1 MMYLRAA
8 LAGLGLALAPS
19 AAHAAPVEPAGAPDE
34 QLGIALALGEACQ
47 SYRHFEFTYLHDRWL
62 KAWAGSAARSAIDG
76 KADAANVGPN
86 GLIDAAMVRL
96 EEEKRVLATYRE
108 RAAAIG
114 CENGAKYIDLGR
126 IEAFKTI
133 GVPLMLA
140 ASMRG
145 QDNVPPDMEPLHP
158 YDREA
163 IEAFVGEVQ
172 RLFGTDAP
180 RYDQLVQAL
189 AQQRLSEAAQASMAI
204 GADFAAF
211 DLMQEQNAAIA
222 AVMFDLR
229 VPAIGYMARGRWVDG
244 GDPLRGTGA
253 RVSKEGLPGLLLAGK
268 VTPISV
274 QPVDPAAPSYRG
286 AMALMLRP
294 DGSITIAV
302 FGAHFERFEDT
313 LTVTVKADKAAPI
326 TASQESGCL
335 VSYCFRIEPADAARL
350 ANSSRLDDPPI
361 RFFASVQPNPVPGE
375 GGYDGMV
382 VGANRLKRLLAQAQA
397 QAN

>member
-1 MMYLRAA
+1 MKYLRST
-8 LAGLGLALAPS
+8 LAGLGLALAAS
-19 AAHAAPVEPAGAPDE
+19 AAQAAPVEPAGAPDE

-47 SYRHFEFTYLHDRWL
+47 SYRHFEFTYLHDTWF
-62 KAWAGSAARSAIDG
+62 KIWARSEARSAID
-76 KADAANVGPN
+76 KQADAANIGPN
-86 GLIDAAMVRL
+86 GLIDAAMVR
-96 EEEKRVLATYRE
+96 ETEEKRVIAGYRE

-126 IEAFKTI
+126 IEAFKAI

-145 QDNVPPDMEPLHP
+145 QENVPPDMEPLHP

-163 IEAFVGEVQ
+163 VEAFVGEVQ
-172 RLFGTDAP
+172 RLFGSDAP
-180 RYDQLVQAL
+180 RYDQVVQAL

-229 VPAIGYMARGRWVDG
+229 VPGTGYMARGRLLDG

-253 RVSKEGLPGLLLAGK
+253 RVSKEGMPGMLLAGEI
-268 VTPISV
+268 TPISV

-294 DGSITIAV
+294 DGSITIGV
-302 FGAHFERFEDT
+302 FGAHFERFDGA
-313 LTVTVKADKAAPI
+313 LTVAAKADKTAPI
-326 TASQESGCL
+326 IAAREPGCL
-335 VSYCFRIEPADAARL
+335 LAHCFRIDPADAARL
-350 ANSSRLDDPPI
+350 ANTSRLDDPPI
-361 RFFASVQPNPVPGE
+361 RFFASARPNPVPGE
-375 GGYDGMV
+375 DGLDGITL
-382 VGANRLKRLLAQAQA
+382 GANKLQRLLAQAR
-397 QAN
+397 AN